1 MKPAGAETEDCV
13 YLEIW
18 VGSSFSK
25 EHIRPECEDIRRR
38 PIYGILKQILKL
50 CAQKRAGLGWL
61 LDEAPQEINN
71 HRRNP

>member
-38 PIYGILKQILKL
+38 PIYGILMQILKL